1 MRDMRKR
8 VWSQRFR
15 YRLRLWLAAGVVLG
29 VATALTVVTGS
40 TTSLLAAVALF
51 ATAFAGVIAQE
62 LLKGGAGRRF
72 WSADRPPYPG
82 LEAFAPEDAAVFFG
96 RAVPTQDLVDRL
108 NPVVREHSR
117 RFVAVIGPSGSGKSS
132 LVQGGVIPALRQ
144 RRTRWVISPAFQ
156 PGTRPVASLATAL
169 AELPP
174 QVRAE
179 DLEAAFLADPAALGA
194 RIHEVS
200 GRHRH
205 LIVIDQFEELSTL
218 AGAEERD
225 KLLTL
230 VSEAL
235 TANPNL
241 WVVVTLR
248 SEFLT
253 DLLESRFAGLVQQP
267 VTVGALDS
275 DALSEVIEGPADLAG
290 VTFAPGLVSRMVADT
305 GGGDSLPLLAYVL
318 QRLYL
323 RSRGRGVI
331 TTEDYERLG
340 GVRGAIATQAE
351 TVLTELSDEVAEDK
365 VLQLLRRFVTW
376 EGREPTRRRV
386 RAADLTDGERRIADA
401 FVDAR
406 LLISRTSGE
415 HAVLDVAHEA
425 LFRYWA
431 PLRQEVESHAEA
443 LRRRTQLERWAGEW
457 LRSGRLRAFLLRGE
471 RLHTAMR
478 WVADSTEQAVPEV
491 AEFLAA
497 SRGDDQVWRER
508 LADSLAAQA
517 VLTTDADPELAILIV
532 LAAIEE
538 CAPRPLAFRALH
550 RALWASRQRVLLR
563 GHDDWVW
570 GVAWSP
576 DGRTLASASHDN
588 TVRLW
593 DPSDGNEVRVL
604 RGHIDKVATVA
615 FSPDGARLVS
625 AAQDQTARV
634 WDVATGEELFVLA
647 GHEQRLEAAV
657 FRPDGQMIATGAR
670 DGTVRLWDAADGTE
684 LTVLTGH
691 GDWVQDVAFAPDSAT
706 LASGSGDGTIGVW
719 PLADPAPVYLRGH
732 RDWVETVDWSP
743 DGKRI
748 ASGSRDTTVRVWHAE
763 RAEQRLVIRGHESVV
778 EDLAWSPDG
787 LRIASA
793 SRDTTVRLWDADE
806 GEETAVLRGH
816 ADWVEGVAWS
826 PDSERVASASRD
838 GTIRIWDAA
847 PSPEL
852 LGLRGH
858 TGWVR
863 AVAWSPDGRL
873 VTTGSR
879 DGTARVWDAV
889 TGTELASLPHDGEVR
904 GVSFAPDG
912 RTLTTA
918 SYDRAVRIWETSGW
932 TETHRLV
939 GHEDGV
945 RRAIFDPAGTRIASC
960 GRDDTIRLW
969 DAATGDELAV
979 LAGHRA
985 TVRGLAW
992 SPDGSRLVSGSNDGT
1007 VRLWSA
1013 ADGTEQAVLTG
1024 HSDAVTGVAWSP
1036 DGTRLVT
1043 GAKDRRLLLWDADS
1057 GQPESDLGEQ
1067 EEVVRDLAWAPAGSR
1082 VAVVLDDGTLRVWDI
1097 GPAVELAVHR
1107 GHRAWAEGVAWS
1119 PDGTAVV
1126 TASGDGT
1133 ARVWPV
1139 QPDTAALLELARSR
1153 VFRALTPDERDRM
1166 LLR

>member
-1 MRDMRKR
+1 MRTR
-8 VWSQRFR
+8 VWSQQFR

-40 TTSLLAAVALF
+40 TTSLLAALALF
-51 ATAFAGVIAQE
+51 ATGFAGVVAQE
-62 LLKGGAGRRF
+62 LVKGGTGHRF

-156 PGTRPVASLATAL
+156 PGNRPVAALATAL

-174 QVRAE
+174 LLRAE
-179 DLEAAFLADPAALGA
+179 DLEAALMADPAALGT
-194 RIHEVS
+194 RVHEMS

-205 LIVIDQFEELSTL
+205 LIVIDQFEELTTM

-225 KLLTL
+225 KFLTL

-241 WVVVTLR
+241 WVIATLR

-253 DLLESRFAGLVQQP
+253 DLLESRYAGLIQQP
-267 VTVGALDS
+267 VTVGTLDA
-275 DALSEVIEGPADLAG
+275 DTLSEVIEGPAELAG
-290 VTFAPGLVSRMVADT
+290 VRFAPGLVSRMVADT

-331 TTEDYERLG
+331 SAEDYERLG

-351 TVLTELSDEVAEDK
+351 TVLADLAGEVAEDK
-365 VLQLLRRFVTW
+365 VLSLLRRFVTW

-386 RAADLTDGERRIADA
+386 RAADLTDEERRIADA

-406 LLISRTSGE
+406 LLISRTSSG
-415 HAVLDVAHEA
+415 HVVLDVAHEA

-478 WVADSTEQAVPEV
+478 WVADSTEQAVGEV

-497 SRGDDQVWRER
+497 SRGDDQVWRDR

-517 VLTTDADPELAILIV
+517 TLTCELDPELAILIV

-550 RALWASRQRVLLR
+550 RALWACRQRVLLR

-576 DGRTLASASHDN
+576 DGRTLASASHDH

-593 DPSDGNEVRVL
+593 DPRDGTELRVL
-604 RGHIDKVATVA
+604 RGHTDRVATVA
-615 FSPDGARLVS
+615 FSPDGTRLVS
-625 AAQDQTARV
+625 AAQDRTARV
-634 WDVATGEELFVLA
+634 WDTASGAELLLLA
-647 GHEQRLEAAV
+647 GHEHRLEAAV
-657 FRPDGQMIATGAR
+657 FSPDGRLVATGAR
-670 DGTVRLWDAADGTE
+670 DGTVRLWSADDGTGRA
-684 LTVLTGH
+684 VLTGH
-691 GDWVQDVAFAPDSAT
+691 GDWVQDVAFAPDSAS
-706 LASGSGDGTIGVW
+706 LASGSGDGTVGVW

-732 RDWVETVDWSP
+732 RDWVEAVDWSP
-743 DGKRI
+743 DGKRL
-748 ASGSRDTTVRVWHAE
+748 ASGSRDTTVRVWHAA

-793 SRDTTVRLWDADE
+793 SRDTTIRLWDAGE

-816 ADWVEGVAWS
+816 ADWVEGVTWS
-826 PDSERVASASRD
+826 PEGTRVASASRD

-847 PSPEL
+847 PSPER

-873 VTTGSR
+873 VATGSR
-879 DGTARVWDAV
+879 DGTARVWDAT
-889 TGTELASLPHDGEVR
+889 TGAELANLPHQGEVR

-912 RTLTTA
+912 RTLATA
-918 SYDRAVRIWETSGW
+918 SYDYVVRLWDTEAWAETRRF
-932 TETHRLV
+932 T

-945 RRAIFDPAGTRIASC
+945 RRAVFDPAGTRVASC

-969 DAATGDELAV
+969 DAGTGDTLAV
-979 LAGHRA
+979 LTGHRA
-985 TVRGLAW
+985 MVRGLAF
-992 SPDGSRLVSGSNDGT
+992 SPDGTRLVSGSNDGT

-1036 DGTRLVT
+1036 DGIRLVT
-1043 GAKDRRLLLWDADS
+1043 GAKDRRLLVWDAAS
-1057 GQPESDLGEQ
+1057 CRTEADLGEQ
-1067 EEVVRDLAWAPAGSR
+1067 EEVIRDLAWAPADGR
-1082 VAVVLDDGTLRVWDI
+1082 VAVALDDGTARVWDT
-1097 GPAVELAVHR
+1097 GAAVELAIHR

-1139 QPDTAALLELARSR
+1139 QPDTAALLELAHSR
-1153 VFRALTPDERDRM
+1153 VFRALTPEERDRM